1 MSSRLASDA
10 VGARGLERVLIT
22 GANGFIGRVLC
33 THLAAQ
39 GVTVTAVTRNTLT
52 LPGAARIHAVGD
64 FTAAR
69 DWQALLADNDAVV
82 HLAALTHDGTRG
94 ASNAHFRAINVDVSV
109 RVAEAALACGIKHF
123 VYLSSIKVNGESSIR
138 DDERIHIYTGSDPAM
153 PEDDYGRSKLA
164 AEQALRA
171 LWSSANGAL
180 TILRPPL
187 VYGPGQKGNLLRLM
201 NLVARGVP
209 LPCAAINNRRS
220 LVYVDNLVAA
230 ISCALA
236 VSVPGVRCFTLA
248 DAEVST
254 AQLVRALARGLGVR
268 PHLFAVP
275 AVGLRWLTSWPFIGS
290 SVRRLTDSLV
300 VDASAIRAELG
311 WQPAIDFDAAIVH
324 TCTAWRGAQP

>member
-1 MSSRLASDA
+1 MSSRLTIDA

-39 GVTVTAVTRNTLT
+39 GVTVSAVTRNSTM

-64 FTAAR
+64 FTVVR
-69 DWQALLADNDAVV
+69 DWPKLLADNDAVV
-82 HLAALTHDGTRG
+82 HLAALTHDGTHG
-94 ASNAHFRAINVDVSV
+94 ATSARFHAINVDVSV
-109 RVAEAALACGIKHF
+109 RVAEAALACGIKRF
-123 VYLSSIKVNGESSIR
+123 VYLSSIKVNGESSTR
-138 DDERIHIYTGSDPAM
+138 DDGRMHVYMCSDPAM
-153 PEDDYGRSKLA
+153 PADDYGRSKLA
-164 AEQALRA
+164 AEQALRV

-180 TILRPPL
+180 TILRPPV

-230 ISCALA
+230 IRCALA
-236 VSVPGVRCFTLA
+236 LAVPGVRCYTLA

-254 AQLVRALARGLGVR
+254 AELVRALARGLGVQ

-275 AVGLRWLTSWPFIGS
+275 AVGLRWLTSWPVIGS

-300 VDASAIRAELG
+300 VDASAIGAELG
-311 WQPAIDFDAAIVH
+311 WQPAVDFDTAIAH
-324 TCTAWRGAQP
+324 TCAAWRGA